1 MFLYAKRFRA
11 DFLFLHETHSTA
23 NEVNFWRS
31 QWGNDIWLSHGSE
44 HSAGVGT
51 LKCNFTG
58 NILHSDIDINGHFVC
73 QVIDFNK
80 IILIVTNVYGYNTK
94 VGNENLFDT
103 IEQKLLIWLNKFP
116 NAFLLMGGDFNVAL
130 DNALDR
136 WLSRQNNNE
145 TCHLKLFMQRFD
157 LINIW
162 REKFPTDRV
171 YTWSNKTGSSQSR
184 IDYWLNIEFVVSVEI
199 YDWVVISESLD
210 LNEKKQK
217 TAVVGKHSS
226 HFLQQIQL
234 RLHHHKGT

>member
-1 MFLYAKRFRA
+1 MFVYFFLKLSLSFVSLNARGLRDSGKRKALFLYGKKFKA
-11 DFLFLHETHSTA
+11 DFLFLQETHSTA

-80 IILIVTNVYGYNTK
+80 IVLIITNVYGYNTK
-94 VGNENLFDT
+94 VGNESLFDT

-116 NAFLLMGGDFNVAL
+116 NALLLIGGDFNVAL

-136 WLSRQNNNE
+136 WPS
-145 TCHLKLFMQRFD
+145 
-157 LINIW
+157 
-162 REKFPTDRV
+162 
-171 YTWSNKTGSSQSR
+171 
-184 IDYWLNIEFVVSVEI
+184 
-199 YDWVVISESLD
+199 
-210 LNEKKQK
+210 
-217 TAVVGKHSS
+217 
-226 HFLQQIQL
+226 
-234 RLHHHKGT
+234 

>member
-1 MFLYAKRFRA
+1 MPGERFNA
-11 DFLFLHETHSTA
+11 DFLFLQETHSTA

-58 NILHSDIDINGHFVC
+58 NILHSDTDINGHFVC

-80 IILIVTNVYGYNTK
+80 IILNVINVYGYNTK

-136 WLSRQNNNE
+136 
-145 TCHLKLFMQRFD
+145 
-157 LINIW
+157 
-162 REKFPTDRV
+162 
-171 YTWSNKTGSSQSR
+171 
-184 IDYWLNIEFVVSVEI
+184 
-199 YDWVVISESLD
+199 
-210 LNEKKQK
+210 
-217 TAVVGKHSS
+217 
-226 HFLQQIQL
+226 
-234 RLHHHKGT
+234 